1 LAPLLINTAK
11 LRIFQFC
18 PGWYRKIADFP
29 ILPRLASQNCGFSNF
44 ADLGMGIPAIAEFIS
59 LDRQNP
65 IEKTYSLGIF
75 AYGKVYK

>member
-1 LAPLLINTAK
+1 MA
-11 LRIFQFC
+11 
-18 PGWYRKIADFP
+18 
-29 ILPRLASQNCGFSNF
+29 
-44 ADLGMGIPAIAEFIS
+44 IPAIAEVIS